1 MYTILVNPTRIFC
14 KYYLYLM
21 ENLQPV
27 QVSKMLYYKKCLSDN
42 DLDAIVNLPVD
53 HMKSFYIIEHFRLM
67 GATGIFEF
75 VDVLLEIGSQKHIGN
90 ILKNGELYI

>member
-1 MYTILVNPTRIFC
+1 MFVYILVNPTQIFC

-21 ENLQPV
+21 EELQPV
-27 QVSKMLYYKKCLSDN
+27 QVSKMLYYNKLLSED
-42 DLDAIVNLPVD
+42 DLDAIVNIPID

-75 VDVLLEIGSQKHIGN
+75 VDILLEIGNQKQIGD
-90 ILKNGELYI
+90 ILRNGKLF